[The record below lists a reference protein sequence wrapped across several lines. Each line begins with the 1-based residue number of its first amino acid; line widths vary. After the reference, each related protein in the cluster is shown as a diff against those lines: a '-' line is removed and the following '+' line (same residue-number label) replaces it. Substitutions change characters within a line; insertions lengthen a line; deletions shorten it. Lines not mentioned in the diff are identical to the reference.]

1 MYRQEIGTS
10 MGSKPAPDYS
20 NIFMARK
27 IDPFIKLIARK
38 YTDRN
43 VDLKILKRFLD
54 DIFTIFLGTTKNLH
68 KFIEEINKIHPA
80 IKFTMAHTS
89 VLEEDISD
97 RCSCPPQNSIPFLD
111 VSLSIKDGRVS
122 TDLYKKPT
130 DRNQYLLTSSCHPNQ
145 TKLNIPFSLALR
157 IVRIC
162 SVEEE
167 REQRFAE
174 LKSFLMEREYT
185 QGLVNSAIN

>member
-1 MYRQEIGTS
+1 
-10 MGSKPAPDYS
+10 
-20 NIFMARK
+20 
-27 IDPFIKLIARK
+27 
-38 YTDRN
+38 
-43 VDLKILKRFLD
+43 
-54 DIFTIFLGTTKNLH
+54 
-68 KFIEEINKIHPA
+68 
-80 IKFTMAHTS
+80 MAHTS

-111 VSLSIKDGRVS
+111 VSLSIKDGKVS

-185 QGLVNSAIN
+185 QGLVNSAINRARKIPRTEALKKSVTGHNTPMRRPIFAVTWDPRLPSIPSIQKKHWRSMASQEPYLAEVFDEPPLTKDREL